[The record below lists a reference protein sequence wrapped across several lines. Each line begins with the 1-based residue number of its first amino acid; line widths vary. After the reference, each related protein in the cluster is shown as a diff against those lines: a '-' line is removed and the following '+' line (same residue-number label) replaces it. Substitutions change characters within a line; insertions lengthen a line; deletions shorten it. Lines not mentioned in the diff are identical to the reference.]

1 MPAEWSSCLPS
12 VRSWKTAT
20 AEEIAFGGLAATA
33 FSLAFSIALAQVCAG
48 VCLLAFIVA
57 LARRQTGLRGGPVT
71 LLCAAFVVV
80 AVMTSLFGW
89 AGGLSGVW
97 QRTGKLL
104 WFALLPAAA
113 ALAGKPGRG
122 RRILVAFVAGTVV
135 SGLKVCIRN
144 PIQAWSGHPA
154 DYLAAVIDKGSM
166 TDGQILMLGTVVSLA
181 LAGAA
186 IRAGRR
192 VPACIWMSVA
202 IQVAA
207 LLVNFKRGSW
217 FCALILGG
225 AALAPSIRWQTRIIL
240 AAAVAGTL
248 LLPPV
253 QTRLSQ
259 LQGEFTTGGGGRLTM
274 WFKVAPRLI
283 HERPMGI
290 GYGGLTNRIMRYAD
304 RHVEPDRNHLHSN
317 IAQILVETGWIGLAL
332 YAVWMAASCRDH
344 LRWLALAK
352 AAPESRAVAMAFTLL
367 FAGLLLNGVV
377 EYNFGDTELMMLYG
391 IAMGVAAGG
400 TRSAPVSPL
409 PEPLSAAP

>member
-1 MPAEWSSCLPS
+1 MPAEWSSWLPP

-48 VCLLAFIVA
+48 ACLLALIVA
-57 LARRQTGLRGGPVT
+57 LIRRQAHLRGGAAT
-71 LLCAAFVVV
+71 LLCAVFVVA

-89 AGGLSGVW
+89 AGGLSGLW

-113 ALAGKPGRG
+113 ALADKPGRS
-122 RRILVAFVAGTVV
+122 RRVLIAFVAGTVV

-144 PIQAWSGHPA
+144 PIQAWRDHPA
-154 DYLAAVIDKGSM
+154 DYLTAVIDKGSM
-166 TDGQILMLGTVVSLA
+166 TDGQILMLGTVVSLT
-181 LAGAA
+181 LAGAV

-192 VPACIWMSVA
+192 IPACIWLSLV
-202 IQVAA
+202 IQIAA

-225 AALAPSIRWQTRIIL
+225 AALAPHIRWQTRIIL
-240 AAAVAGTL
+240 AAAVAGLL

-253 QTRLSQ
+253 QTRLGQ
-259 LQGEFTTGGGGRLTM
+259 LRGEFDAGGGGRLTM

-304 RHVEPDRNHLHSN
+304 RHVEPNRNHLHSN
-317 IAQILVETGWIGLAL
+317 IAQVLVETGWIGLAL
-332 YAVWMAASCRDH
+332 YAAWMAVACRDH
-344 LRWLALAK
+344 LRWLALAR
-352 AAPESRAVAMAFTLL
+352 AAPESRAVAMAFTML

-400 TRSAPVSPL
+400 TRFAAVSPL
-409 PEPLSAAP
+409 PDAPSAVS